1 MQKTFALAISAL
13 VLVAGAAH
21 AEVKIGGNNNQKV
34 TVQNGAV
41 ANMAFGA
48 STAKQNL
55 AKTLQM
61 VREFR
66 KQNLASN
73 KGNVKIGGN
82 NTQEVSVKNGAVAN
96 MAFGA
101 SKAEQN
107 LASNDGK

>member
-21 AEVKIGGNNNQKV
+21 AEVKIGGNN
-34 TVQNGAV
+34 
-41 ANMAFGA
+41 
-48 STAKQNL
+48 
-55 AKTLQM
+55 
-61 VREFR
+61 
-66 KQNLASN
+66 
-73 KGNVKIGGN
+73 
-82 NTQEVSVKNGAVAN
+82 TQEVSVQNGAVAN

>member
-13 VLVAGAAH
+13 VFIAGAAH

-48 STAKQNL
+48 SKAT
-55 AKTLQM
+55 
-61 VREFR
+61 
-66 KQNLASN
+66 QNLASN